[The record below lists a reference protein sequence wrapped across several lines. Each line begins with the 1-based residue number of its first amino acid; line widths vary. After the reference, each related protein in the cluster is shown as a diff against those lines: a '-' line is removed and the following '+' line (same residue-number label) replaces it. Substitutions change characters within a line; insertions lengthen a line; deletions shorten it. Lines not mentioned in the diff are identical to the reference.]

1 VVGVGAVVVDGD
13 RVLLVKRAHEPLKG
27 QWSIP
32 GGGVELGETVRSAIA
47 REVLEETGVVVEVGP
62 IVEVVDRFEH
72 DADGRVLYHYVLV
85 DFLCHATGGAVCCAS
100 DADAAEWV
108 ALDRL
113 ADYAV
118 AEFTVVVI
126 RQAFAAATQSTPAP
140 RAAR

>member
-1 VVGVGAVVVDGD
+1 LRSYPDRPVVGVGAVVIDGD

-32 GGGVELGETVRSAIA
+32 GGGVELGETISAAVA

-62 IVEVVDRFEH
+62 IVEVLDRFEH
-72 DADGRVLYHYVLV
+72 DADGRVLYHYVLI
-85 DFLCHATGGAVCCAS
+85 DFLCRASGGVICCAS

-113 ADYAV
+113 AEYGV
-118 AEFTVVVI
+118 AEFTTRVI
-126 RQAFAAATQSTPAP
+126 RQAVERFEP
-140 RAAR
+140 